1 MNCPQCRG
9 GVLEKVGTF
18 IFQNNIIM
26 FDHNFYGPKEDKGI
40 ELFICSLEC
49 CGHTKMIAIPG
60 TLSKLKSERR
70 ELNKEK
76 RNVVAAPQE
85 TYK

>member
-1 MNCPQCRG
+1 MNCPNCRS
-9 GVLEKVGTF
+9 GVLEKAGTF
-18 IFQNNIIM
+18 VFRDNIIM
-26 FDHNFYGPKEDKGI
+26 FNHNSYGPKEDKGI

-49 CGHTKMIAIPG
+49 CGNTKMIAVPG
-60 TLSKLKSERR
+60 TLSKLKNERR
-70 ELNKEK
+70 KLNKEK